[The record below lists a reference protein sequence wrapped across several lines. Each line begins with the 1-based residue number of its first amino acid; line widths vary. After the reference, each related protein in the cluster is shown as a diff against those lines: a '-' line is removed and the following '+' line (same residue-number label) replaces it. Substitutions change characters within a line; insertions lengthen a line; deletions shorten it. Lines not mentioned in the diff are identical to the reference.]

1 MKKFATA
8 LLGASLLSVV
18 PANAS
23 DLFGGSTKD
32 PVTTGPSYSGG
43 VVNWTGLYVG
53 GQFGWLNANHN
64 LFVDPVFDL
73 DGINSSGLVGGG
85 RIGFDVARGR
95 FLVGVFGDYNFTD
108 AETSLEIGGT
118 GVTYEKDDEWTLGVR
133 AGYIVAPKT
142 LLYALIGYTE
152 TGYDFVS
159 PFGDASFDYDGVTGG
174 VGIEFAAGGN
184 VFLGLEATHTWY
196 GDQTLIAGRGFDLED
211 DLDETR
217 VMANIKFKLNSS
229 VFGQ

>member
-1 MKKFATA
+1 MKLFATA
-8 LLGASLLSVV
+8 LLGASLLSV

-23 DLFGGSTKD
+23 DIFGGSTKD

-43 VVNWTGLYVG
+43 VVNWTGIYIG

-64 LFVDPVFDL
+64 LFVDPVLDL
-73 DGINSSGLVGGG
+73 DGLNSSGLIGGG

-108 AETSLEIGGT
+108 AETSLEISGT
-118 GVTYEKDDEWTLGVR
+118 GITYEKDDEWTLGVR

-142 LLYALIGYTE
+142 LPYALIGYTE
-152 TGYDFVS
+152 TGYDFVTPS
-159 PFGDASFDYDGVTGG
+159 GGASFDYDGVTGG
-174 VGIEFAAGGN
+174 VGIEFAAASN

-196 GDQTLIAGRGFDLED
+196 GDETLADLGRGFDLPSIPRP
-211 DLDETR
+211 LRTGGLGSGGKKAR
-217 VMANIKFKLNSS
+217 
-229 VFGQ
+229 